1 MQRDQTMFIFHR
13 LIPALV
19 VAMLAACAQL
29 PERPKLATTNALSS
43 NADTTLGRIA
53 TQNLGGTDKSG
64 FQLMPVASNAYATRI
79 ALCDKA
85 EKTLDVQYYLLAAD
99 NSGKVLLR
107 CLKRAA
113 GRGVRVRVLIDDYYT
128 PGEDA
133 LLLAFAATPNVEVRL
148 FNPFPAWRSSSL
160 GRFVAAAFDFGR
172 VDHRMHNKLFL
183 ADNAMAV
190 AGGRNMADEY
200 FMRAKGNNFVDMD
213 IMAVGPIVTQ
223 LSAIFDVYW
232 NSEYVY
238 PLQSIVSNTL
248 STQEEGA
255 EFDRLVDSASGPIIE
270 DQLDPRLAPFLGTPE
285 DLDRGKLKLIF
296 APARAYADPVDKV
309 EGRYAANREGT
320 VRAQVAIAMRAA
332 NHSVTVLSPYFVP
345 GPLGMEAMQGLSQRG
360 VKLTLITNSLASTDE
375 PFAHG
380 AYTESRLPMLR
391 LGVTIYEI
399 SPELTRKSERLGQFG
414 DSYGRLHAK
423 VAIIDHRKLFIG
435 SMNLDERS
443 ERLNTE
449 LGLFIDSPELVSQFE
464 ARSALLDGAYRLEL
478 APNGD
483 SIRWVGRNGPDR
495 VVLETEPETD
505 WWLRLKVR
513 LLSGLVP
520 PSEL

>member
-1 MQRDQTMFIFHR
+1 MFAKRCR
-13 LIPALV
+13 LLLPVVCAAL
-19 VAMLAACAQL
+19 LAACAEL
-29 PERPKLATTNALSS
+29 PQRPPVETTHALSG

-53 TQNLGGTDKSG
+53 MRNLDGTDKSG
-64 FQLMPVASNAYATRI
+64 FQLMPVAFSAYATRI
-79 ALCDKA
+79 ALCNKA

-99 NSGKVLLR
+99 NTGKVLLS

-113 GRGVRVRVLIDDYYT
+113 LRGVRVRLLMDDYYT
-128 PGEDA
+128 PGEDP
-133 LLLAFAATPNVEVRL
+133 LLLAFASTPNVEVRL
-148 FNPFPAWRSSSL
+148 FNPFPAWRSSAL
-160 GRFVAAAFDFGR
+160 GRFVAAASDFGR

-200 FMRAKGNNFVDMD
+200 FMRAQGNNFVDMD
-213 IMAVGPIVTQ
+213 ILAVGPIVTQ

-232 NSEYVY
+232 NSEHVY
-238 PLQSIVSNTL
+238 PLQSIVS
-248 STQEEGA
+248 SPRPKDEESA
-255 EFDRLVDSASGPIIE
+255 EFDRLVAGASGPVIE
-270 DQLDPRLAPFLGTPE
+270 DHVEPRLAPFVGTPE
-285 DLDRGKLKLIF
+285 DLEEGKLKLIF

-309 EGRYAANREGT
+309 EGKYAVNRHGT
-320 VRAQVAIAMRAA
+320 VREQVALAMRAA
-332 NHSVTVLSPYFVP
+332 NQSVTVLSPYFVP

-375 PFAHG
+375 PLAHG
-380 AYTESRLPMLR
+380 AYVESRLPMLR

-399 SPELTRKSERLGQFG
+399 SPELTHKSQRLGRFG
-414 DSYGRLHAK
+414 ESYGRLHAK

-478 APNGD
+478 GPDGD
-483 SIRWVGRNGPDR
+483 SIRWVEGSGADQ
-495 VVLETEPETD
+495 VVLDTEPETD
-505 WWLRLKVR
+505 WWLRFKVKI
-513 LLSGLVP
+513 LSGIVP